1 MGFLINGKW
10 SPTWYDTETSKGEFK
25 RLESVFRHWI
35 TQDGSAGSSG
45 NPGFKAEPGR
55 YHLYIS
61 WACPWAHRTL
71 IMRKL
76 KGLEDMISI
85 SAVNSF
91 MNDEDGW
98 TFDKGPGVIADSVNH
113 TRLLHELYT
122 LSDPNFTG
130 VASVPL
136 LWDKQQNIAVNNESS
151 EIIRMFNSAFD
162 EVGALPGDFYPA
174 LLREEIDAVNAR
186 VYDTLNNGVYR
197 AGFATSQ
204 QAYDK
209 AVTQVFETLEW
220 LEQRLATQ
228 RYLVGEQLTEADI
241 RLFTTLI
248 RFDAVYH
255 GHFKCNLKRLIDYP
269 NLFAYA
275 CDLYQLPGIAETVD
289 LDYTKAHYYG
299 SHDKLNP
306 SLIIPKGPIQDFDQP
321 HGRANLK

>member
-1 MGFLINGKW
+1 MGFLINGEW
-10 SPTWYDTETSKGEFK
+10 SPTWYDTDTTKGEFK

-35 TQDGSAGSSG
+35 TPNGTAGSSG
-45 NPGFKAEPGR
+45 KSGFQAEPGR

-98 TFDKGPGVIADSVNH
+98 TFNDGPGVIADSINH
-113 TRLLHELYT
+113 KRLLHELYT

-162 EVGALPGDFYPA
+162 NVGALPGDYYPA
-174 LLREEIDAVNAR
+174 LLRIEIDAVNTR

-197 AGFATSQ
+197 AGFTTSQ
-204 QAYDK
+204 QAYDQ
-209 AVTQVFETLEW
+209 AVTQVFETLDW
-220 LEQRLATQ
+220 LEKRLAAQ
-228 RYLVGEQLTEADI
+228 RYLVGEQLSEADI

-255 GHFKCNLKRLIDYP
+255 GHFKCNLKRLVDYP
-269 NLFAYA
+269 NLFAYT
-275 CDLYQLPGIAETVD
+275 CDLYQLPGIAATVD
-289 LDYTKAHYYG
+289 LNYTKAHYYG

-306 SLIIPKGPIQDFDQP
+306 SLIIPKGPIQDFSQP
-321 HGRANLK
+321 HGRANLL